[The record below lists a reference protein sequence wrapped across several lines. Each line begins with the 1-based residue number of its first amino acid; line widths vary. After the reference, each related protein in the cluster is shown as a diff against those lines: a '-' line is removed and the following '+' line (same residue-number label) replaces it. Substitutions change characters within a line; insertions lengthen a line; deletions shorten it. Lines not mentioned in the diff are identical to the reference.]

1 MAATID
7 WRPLAAAA
15 VCLLLATLAGC
26 ETSAPPQTLPPTT
39 IATQPAVEGIDEPAE
54 TPAETQP
61 ATTPVATPTRKVA
74 GPALPGVD
82 AADAVIGGRL
92 IEESWE
98 AYSIQG
104 TRVGYAHVTIR
115 EVEEAGQ
122 KLVRTASDLHMTL
135 KRDGQTVKQQIALTS
150 WDTPAGELVR
160 FESSLTAGP
169 GRILSQGRA
178 SAGTLAIDTIT
189 AGKTQSQTIAW
200 PKEAGGLFATEQSLR
215 RMPLKPGEKRT
226 VVGLAPIFNVVGTT
240 ELIAG
245 NFEAVLL
252 PDGERKLL
260 KVESTVDAGGQK
272 IESTLWIDEAG
283 VIHKSEVPAIGQVAV
298 RTSREDALQSID
310 GKELDLLVASVV
322 KLKGELPEPLK
333 TKRVVYRAKVKSG
346 KIDGVFSEC
355 PSQSVKLLDEQTAEI
370 TVRAVRPGDDAA
382 KAAVKP
388 TDDDLAANSLIQSD
402 DPRIVQLAAVATPK
416 SDDAWEVATALEKYV
431 AATIEKKNFSQA
443 FATAGEVAQTLEG
456 DCTEHAVLLAALCRA
471 RKIPCRVAIG
481 LVYYPPQQGFA
492 YHMWNEAWIEDRWI
506 PLDGTLGQGGVA
518 AERLKLADSSLS
530 GATGLAAM
538 LPVVKVFGRLELEV
552 VQAE

>member
-1 MAATID
+1 MAATNCL
-7 WRPLAAAA
+7 RSLATAA
-15 VCLLLATLAGC
+15 VWLLLAALAGC
-26 ETSAPPQTLPPTT
+26 ETSSSPVIQPPTT
-39 IATQPAVEGIDEPAE
+39 IATQPAAEGIEEPAE
-54 TPAETQP
+54 TPADVPP
-61 ATTPVATPTRKVA
+61 ATAPVATTKRQVA
-74 GPALPGVD
+74 GPALPS
-82 AADAVIGGRL
+82 AAGDEPKEGRL

-104 TRVGYAHVTIR
+104 TRVGYAHVTVH

-122 KLVRTASDLHMTL
+122 KLVRTVSDLHMTL
-135 KRDGQTVKQQIALTS
+135 KRDGQPVKQQITLTS

-189 AGKTQSQTIAW
+189 TGKTQSQTIPW

-215 RMPLKPGEKRT
+215 GMPLKAGEKRT

-240 ELIAG
+240 ELVAG
-245 NFEAVLL
+245 DFEAVTLS
-252 PDGERKLL
+252 DGERKLL
-260 KVESTVDAGGQK
+260 KVESVVDAGGQK

-283 VIHKSEVPAIGQVAV
+283 VIHKSEVPAIGQLAV
-298 RTSREDALQSID
+298 RTSREDALQEIE

-333 TKRVVYRAKVKSG
+333 TKQVVYRAKVKSG

-355 PSQSVKLLDEQTAEI
+355 PSQSVKVLDDQTAEI
-370 TVRAVRPGDDAA
+370 TVRAVRPGDDAG

-388 TDDDLAANSLIQSD
+388 TADDLAANSLIQSD
-402 DPRIVQLAAVATPK
+402 DPRIVQMAATATPK
-416 SDDAWEVATALEKYV
+416 SDDPWDVASGLEGYV
-431 AATIEKKNFSQA
+431 AETIKKKNFSQA

-492 YHMWNEAWIEDRWI
+492 YHMWNEAWIDDRWI
-506 PLDGTLGQGGVA
+506 PLDGTLGQEGVA
-518 AERLKLADSSLS
+518 ADRLKLADSSLS